1 MRKRKRLTALT
12 LAACMA
18 VSLIACGQQKN
29 TESGSQTAD
38 AASTAAA
45 SETPAGEMPAGTD
58 TASDTA
64 AGVPDWMNTDG
75 DLPIVKEGTE
85 KTLTLYVE
93 QTSEYGKPED
103 SWFYKFIEEE
113 MNIKLDVTTYTG
125 DNKSEFLS
133 LAFASNELP
142 DIIIGAN
149 FSTSELLNYGEV
161 EGQLLDLAPYINETY
176 MPNLYGIYQENPEL
190 QDIVMTTS

>member
-103 SWFYKFIEEE
+103 SWFYKFIE
-113 MNIKLDVTTYTG
+113 G
-125 DNKSEFLS
+125 DEHQ
-133 LAFASNELP
+133 
-142 DIIIGAN
+142 
-149 FSTSELLNYGEV
+149 T
-161 EGQLLDLAPYINETY
+161 
-176 MPNLYGIYQENPEL
+176 
-190 QDIVMTTS
+190 